1 MQWFDWD
8 HVQFHRGRNLPHF
21 EQAGAIYFITF
32 RLWDSL
38 PAEVYQELFAAR
50 DQWLGNNPPPYTWA
64 QELELKRVYSLPL
77 ERFLDEGH
85 GRCGLRD
92 EGLRD
97 ELVDIM
103 LCFDGE
109 AYEVGEFVVMP
120 NHVHLLMRSSR
131 KTTMRKVCRRWKNL
145 SARAINQTL
154 GRRGRVWQSEGFDH
168 IVRSRATLEQCRQYI
183 RDNPRHLRAGEF
195 TLGCGRLCVE

>member
-1 MQWFDWD
+1 MSEDFGPVQWFDWD
-8 HVQFHRGRNLPHF
+8 HVQFQRGRNLPHF

-50 DQWLGNNPPPYTWA
+50 DQWLGNNPPPYTRA

-85 GRCGLRD
+85 GRCVLRD

-120 NHVHLLMRSSR
+120 NHVHLLMRTSR
-131 KTTMRKVCRRWKNL
+131 KDHAESLPAMEEPVGQDDQPNAWPARPSVAVRRL
-145 SARAINQTL
+145 
-154 GRRGRVWQSEGFDH
+154 
-168 IVRSRATLEQCRQYI
+168 
-183 RDNPRHLRAGEF
+183 
-195 TLGCGRLCVE
+195 